1 MKLEENRDHCGTE
14 WQKSQQVLYPRV
26 EQYLPWFSEKRC
38 LNSWHHET
46 KMTVTEGNWYW
57 NDCLHR
63 VVCIGHHEIKI
74 KPNNWS
80 TVPRHCEASYRM
92 LSKRSGHCAYSVTGH
107 QQQLT
112 TELQKKTKKNKRATS
127 RHRGGYFWMP
137 ENKRRWRI
145 SFFGSLLQ
153 KPNSEQMDDR
163 RSHFFFHM

>member
-112 TELQKKTKKNKRATS
+112 TELQKKNKNERATS
-127 RHRGGYFWMP
+127 RHRGGYLWMP

-163 RSHFFFHM
+163 RSHFFFHV